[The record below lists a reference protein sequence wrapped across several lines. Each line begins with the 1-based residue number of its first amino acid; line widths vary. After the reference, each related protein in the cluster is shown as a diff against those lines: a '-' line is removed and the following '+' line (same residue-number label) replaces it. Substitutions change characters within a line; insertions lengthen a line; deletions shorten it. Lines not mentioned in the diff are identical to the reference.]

1 MIRCGTDIIEVERI
15 KNGIEN
21 IGDKFLN
28 RIYTETEIEYCNSK
42 NVQKYQSFAGRFAGK
57 EAIFKALTDVIDN
70 KYKIEWKDFEIVN
83 NEEGKPLVIINNE
96 DIKCKIKDIDVSI
109 SHCKNY
115 AEAVCIAEII

>member
-15 KNGIEN
+15 KDGIEN

-96 DIKCKIKDIDVSI
+96 DIKCKIKDIDLSI